1 MCGIYG
7 IVGEAHSGDD
17 AYLAEMDRLLFHRGP
32 DENGYR
38 VGPLGRFGMRRLSII
53 DLSTGKQPIHNETA
67 DVWIVFNGEIYN
79 HQELHRE
86 LKTLGHRFTTHSDTE
101 VIVHGYEQWGDDV
114 TARLRGMFAFA
125 LFDERRRRVLF
136 ARDHLGKKPLYLRNM
151 GRRLT
156 FASEL
161 KAIVADPDFSPEMN
175 HDAFW
180 HYLTF
185 KNVPT
190 PMTIYR
196 GVMQLPPGTRAVWEK
211 NDLHI
216 EQYYRPQFT
225 GGSGVDEETAA
236 HDVLRLLR
244 EGVAKRLF
252 VSDVPVGAYLS
263 GGVDSS
269 LVVGLAS
276 QVMSRP
282 VDTFSLGYKEQI
294 SHKSDV
300 AYARMMSERFGT
312 NHHELFI
319 GVDDIVNGLPAVLDS
334 FDEPF
339 GAVTST
345 YYLSELIRK
354 HVKVAITG
362 DGADELFGSYA
373 SHRMA
378 AVVQHLRAAGPGDR
392 QYGSFASNPQLAE
405 RCASEPDHMWRTRFS
420 GFTDAEKAT
429 FVNGA
434 GRFIPSYELLKLPY
448 DEARGDLVNRTLEV
462 ECRTLLPD
470 QILTFVD
477 RLSMA
482 HSVEARAPFLDLDL
496 VEYVSALPGSMKVT
510 LDRSKAVLKRAAL
523 EVLPPEIMNRPK
535 EGFVLPINAWLN
547 TRLRPLVDE
556 VTSPRWLEHGLFDHA
571 GIHRFVDEHG
581 SGLAD
586 HTYKLWTIVN
596 FQLWYARHMDRSM
609 SRFPTI
615 AELVS

>member
-7 IVGEAHSGDD
+7 VVGEKKKTDD

-32 DENGYR
+32 DENGFR
-38 VGPLGRFGMRRLSII
+38 RSELGGFGMRRLSII
-53 DLSTGKQPIHNETA
+53 DLSSGAQPISNETN

-79 HQELHRE
+79 HALLRAELQRMNHDFR
-86 LKTLGHRFTTHSDTE
+86 THSDTE
-101 VIVHGYEQWGDDV
+101 VIVHGYEAWGDEV
-114 TARLRGMFAFA
+114 VNHLRGMFAFA
-125 LFDERRRRVLF
+125 IFDERRRRVLF
-136 ARDHLGKKPLYLRNM
+136 ARDHIGKKPLYIRNL
-151 GRRLT
+151 GKRLT

-161 KAIVADPDFSPEMN
+161 KAIVKDPDFSAELN
-175 HDAFW
+175 LDAFW

-190 PMTIYR
+190 PLSIYR
-196 GVMQLPPGTRAVWEK
+196 GVLQLPPGTRAVWERGK
-211 NDLHI
+211 LEMNR
-216 EQYYRPQFT
+216 YYQPAFI
-225 GGSGVDEETAA
+225 GDSAVDEDTAA
-236 HDVLRLLR
+236 EDILRILKEAVR
-244 EGVAKRLF
+244 RRLF

-276 QVMSRP
+276 TVMDHP
-282 VDTFSLGYKEQI
+282 IDTFSLGYKEQI
-294 SHKSDV
+294 AHKTDV
-300 AYARMMSERFGT
+300 TYARMMAERFGT

-319 GVDDIVNGLPAVLDS
+319 GADDIITGLPAVIDS

-345 YYLSELIRK
+345 FYLSELIRK

-378 AVVQHLRAAGPGDR
+378 AVVAELRLNGGVADF
-392 QYGSFASNPQLAE
+392 GSFSGSPALA
-405 RCASEPDHMWRTRFS
+405 RQCASESDYVWRTRFS
-420 GFTDAEKAT
+420 GFTDAEKAA
-429 FVNGA
+429 FVNGHE
-434 GRFIPSYELLKLPY
+434 RFEASSELLRPFY
-448 DEARGDLVNRTLEV
+448 EEARGDLVNQTLEV

-496 VEYVSALPGSMKVT
+496 VDYASRLPGSMKVT
-510 LDRSKAVLKRAAL
+510 VQKSKAVLKRAAL

-556 VTSPRWLEHGLFDHA
+556 VTSQRWLEHGLFDQTA
-571 GIHRFVDEHG
+571 LRTFVDEHQ
-581 SGLAD
+581 SGVAD
-586 HTYKLWTIVN
+586 HTYKLWTIIN
-596 FQLWYARHMDRSM
+596 FQLWYARTLDRSM
-609 SRFPTI
+609 SRFPTVS
-615 AELVS
+615 ELVT